1 MAHHGWSHSRYLRKR
16 SHRTR
21 NRLQTQGSQL
31 RNSPGRSEGLGT
43 QNRKCPTRPGLQSR
57 GCSPRASGPGAA
69 RYGSLCLKPFLYL
82 KDGLTPIKT
91 PAKLWV
97 PCSETLGEVQRD
109 RLHKMGCAP
118 AHSGLHAQ
126 GCILPWLIRAEAS
139 PCTPQKRVSV
149 SHTASRTGGLS

>member
-1 MAHHGWSHSRYLRKR
+1 M
-16 SHRTR
+16 
-21 NRLQTQGSQL
+21 
-31 RNSPGRSEGLGT
+31 
-43 QNRKCPTRPGLQSR
+43 
-57 GCSPRASGPGAA
+57 PRASTPGAA

-97 PCSETLGEVQRD
+97 PCSETLGEVR
-109 RLHKMGCAP
+109 RIGCTKWGVLLLGR
-118 AHSGLHAQ
+118 GLHAE